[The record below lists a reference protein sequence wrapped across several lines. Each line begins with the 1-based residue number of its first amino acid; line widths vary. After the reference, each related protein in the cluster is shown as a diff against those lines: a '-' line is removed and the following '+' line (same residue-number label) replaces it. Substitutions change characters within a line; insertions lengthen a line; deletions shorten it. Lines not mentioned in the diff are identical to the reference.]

1 MPTPQELDRIANAML
16 GKPKCG
22 TCGRKC
28 RNFSALVDHLRDDH
42 PDDGDPR
49 PRG

>member
-1 MPTPQELDRIANAML
+1 MPTPEEIDKLSDAMY

-22 TCGRKC
+22 TCGERC
-28 RNFSALVDHLRDDH
+28 ASFTALVQHLKDAH
-42 PDDGDPR
+42 PGDGDPR